1 MVSILHAGDG
11 GGGFSIP
18 LLEQFDALRPGG
30 DFAWI
35 AEYKPLAQKYLSDC
49 RLYAEWKKQANEAE
63 SPTRLAQTLEHLRAL
78 KKDLKTR
85 SALSVDMTE
94 RKRIWRAAWE
104 INSQS
109 KPLTPPE

>member
-1 MVSILHAGDG
+1 MSILHARDG
-11 GGGFSIP
+11 RDGFSIP
-18 LLEQFDALRPGG
+18 LLEQFDALQPGG

-49 RLYAEWKKQANEAE
+49 RLYAEWKKQPNEAE
-63 SPTRLAQTLEHLRAL
+63 SLTRLPQTLEHLRAL

-94 RKRIWRAAWE
+94 RRRIYPIASE